1 MESDPQVGHVHG
13 NAMMTSE
20 KKAHIPARLLWP
32 VLVALAPACRDQ
44 PPPPPPPPAVT
55 VAQPVQ
61 RTVTDALELTGNT
74 QAFKTV
80 QLVARVEGYL
90 EQVLF
95 QDGQLVHEGQVLFR
109 IQRNTYEDM
118 LRRAEAAVAQ
128 QKALLAYTEIQLT
141 RYANLKQ
148 AEGATQ
154 VDVDNWRYQRDS
166 ARANLQ
172 AAEAQVNLARL
183 DLGYTEVKA
192 PLDGRIDR
200 RLKDPGNLVSPGQDS
215 ALAQLHQI
223 DPIYVY
229 FNISDR
235 DLARLM
241 QVVQGIPGQ
250 QPDKKWPIS
259 VGLPLEEG
267 YPHEGQLDFAS
278 ASLTATTGTLL
289 MRGVFANPTGNI
301 LPGFYARVR
310 VPAET
315 RTAWLVPQVAVANDQ
330 QGPYVLI
337 VNDQNV
343 VQRRGVKTGP
353 RVQDLRVIAD
363 GLQGTEWVITEGL
376 VRAAPGRPVTPQRQ
390 GTGSFSAS
398 EKVPVP
404 VSGMG
409 TGTNGMKISRKSL

>member
-1 MESDPQVGHVHG
+1 
-13 NAMMTSE
+13 MMTSE
-20 KKAHIPARLLWP
+20 KKSRISPRRLWL
-32 VLVALAPACRDQ
+32 LLLAVVPACRDQ
-44 PPPPPPPPAVT
+44 APPPAPPPPAVT

-95 QDGQLVHEGQVLFR
+95 QDGQLVQEGQALFR
-109 IQRNTYEDM
+109 IQRNTYEDN
-118 LRRAEAAVAQ
+118 LRRAEAAVGQ
-128 QKALLAYTEIQLT
+128 QKALLAYTETQLT
-141 RYANLKQ
+141 RYSNLKQ
-148 AEGATQ
+148 ADGATQ

-172 AAEAQVNLARL
+172 AAEAQVRLAQL

-192 PLDGRIDR
+192 PFAGRMDR
-200 RLKDPGNLVSPGQDS
+200 RLKDPGSLVGPGQDS

-223 DPIYVY
+223 DPIHVY

-235 DLARLM
+235 DLARLI

-250 QPDKKWPIS
+250 DADKKWPIS

-267 YPHEGQLDFAS
+267 YPHEGRLDFAS
-278 ASLTATTGTLL
+278 AGLTSTTGTLL

-301 LPGFYARVR
+301 LPGLYARVR
-310 VPAET
+310 VPVET

-337 VNDQNV
+337 VDEQNV
-343 VQRRGVKTGP
+343 VQRRAIKTGP
-353 RVQDLRVIAD
+353 RVENLRVIAE
-363 GLQGTEWVITEGL
+363 GLQGTEWVVTDGL
-376 VRAAPGRPVTPQRQ
+376 VRAAPGRPVTPQRL
-390 GTGSFSAS
+390 
-398 EKVPVP
+398 
-404 VSGMG
+404 G
-409 TGTNGMKISRKSL
+409 TGTFSQSGKGDSPPQVQP